1 MAFVIPKYLLIED
14 QEGMRQFEKENT
26 DISWL
31 CFDTEF
37 VGEKRY
43 FTRLCLI
50 QIITENG
57 VYLIDPIKL
66 DSLDYFLQLVTDPA
80 VEKITHAGDN
90 DYRLLYSVYGIIP
103 KNVFDTQI
111 AAGLLDYKYPISFRK
126 LVETELNKFL
136 KKGYAVA
143 DWEKRP
149 FQEKQLKY
157 ALNDV
162 LPLPDLWNNLRGKLA
177 DRGRT
182 HWAKEEF
189 EQFENEAFYYRDPHK
204 EALNSNLMR
213 ALNPKERVFLLRLF
227 GWRNQQAR
235 EKDYSKEMVLPGK
248 MISQIVRTINAGK
261 EALRQNRRIP
271 GKISDRFGDTFEQL
285 FNKPVTQ
292 EEEELLLRIPSEMQ
306 EDPKEEVILE
316 MLFLLIKYRCLD
328 NGVSPNMV
336 LTRNTLKKLK
346 IDSNS
351 LSDSF
356 LNGWRNELLGEQFIH
371 WLKNFEHLELDIN
384 GGNIELKLKD

>member
-14 QEGMRQFEKENT
+14 QEGMRQFEKENAS
-26 DISWL
+26 ISWL

-50 QIITENG
+50 QIITEHG

-66 DSLDYFLQLVTDPA
+66 DALDYFLELVKDPS

-90 DYRLLYSVYGIIP
+90 DYRLLYSVYGVIP
-103 KNVFDTQI
+103 KNIFDTQI

-189 EQFENEAFYYRDPHK
+189 EQFEHEAFYYRDPHK

-271 GKISDRFGDTFEQL
+271 GKISERFGDTFEQL